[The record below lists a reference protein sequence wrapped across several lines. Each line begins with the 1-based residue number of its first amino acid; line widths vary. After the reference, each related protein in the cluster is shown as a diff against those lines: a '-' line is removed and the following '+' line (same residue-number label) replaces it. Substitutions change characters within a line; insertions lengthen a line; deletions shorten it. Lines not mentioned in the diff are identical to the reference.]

1 MLQCQLTEYSTLGM
15 PMKRRI
21 FRRSIW
27 LCFFLLLAALNAAE
41 DPDKFSIEAL
51 GVRVSKPSPAKES
64 AVWPTGCAVLLQV
77 TAPVGELIRLDTAA
91 STLTKISDDAGH
103 DMLAKIKGAVE
114 LTQIVGISRAYQI
127 DRERKLC
134 AVEAVTPLLPVKG
147 AKSIQIG
154 GTLVFDCARNKRE
167 TVVEKVALK
176 SGSKINGPDNLALE
190 LEQAGRPDYGRDAW
204 SFVLR
209 SGRELD
215 DLAEIK
221 FFKPDGTE
229 LKSTR
234 TSTSALSI
242 FGATKIEWNYSLAE
256 KVDAATV
263 KLYTWTDMKKKK
275 LDFDLKVEL
284 GL

>member
-1 MLQCQLTEYSTLGM
+1 M
-15 PMKRRI
+15 
-21 FRRSIW
+21 
-27 LCFFLLLAALNAAE
+27 
-41 DPDKFSIEAL
+41 
-51 GVRVSKPSPAKES
+51 SKE
-64 AVWPTGCAVLLQV
+64 
-77 TAPVGELIRLDTAA
+77 
-91 STLTKISDDAGH
+91 
-103 DMLAKIKGAVE
+103 
-114 LTQIVGISRAYQI
+114 RAYHSDPEI
-127 DRERKLC
+127 L
-134 AVEAVTPLLPVKG
+134 
-147 AKSIQIG
+147 G

-167 TVVEKVALK
+167 TIVEKVALK
-176 SGSKINGPDNLALE
+176 SGSKIAGPDNLVLE

-221 FFKPDGTE
+221 FFKPDGAE
-229 LKSTR
+229 IKSTR

-263 KLYTWTDMKKKK
+263 KLYTWTDMKKKR